1 MKDVLDLFYLGFL
14 RLDEG
19 DVEVV
24 ELVDSQLVAL
34 FRNPCPILR
43 LSIMLKIETKV
54 ACRIVSG
61 PVCKYVLASLTLVW
75 PLRETIST

>member
-1 MKDVLDLFYLGFL
+1 MKDVLDLFYLGFP

-43 LSIMLKIETKV
+43 L
-54 ACRIVSG
+54 
-61 PVCKYVLASLTLVW
+61 
-75 PLRETIST
+75 